1 MMKLSDLLESAVIPL
16 RKISSDHRAVDPIIS
31 RVVEDSRTVQPGDL
45 FVAKTGSK
53 NAGQEFISEA
63 IGRGAA
69 AIVTDQPQCVP
80 SQGHAVIIAC
90 DSPTQALGFLAQ
102 AIYNFPAR
110 GMKLLA
116 VTGTNGKTTTT
127 YLIRSI
133 MHKASIAC
141 GLIGTVQLDDGKSVV
156 ESPMTTPGPVELAAL
171 LARMRNHGVQ
181 AVALEASSHALAQ
194 NRLAG
199 LDVQVAMFSNLTGD
213 HLDYHGTMEKYA
225 DAKARLFESLAP
237 HAFAILNAQDSWSG
251 RMVRDCRAR
260 KISYGIQCAA
270 DYSCTIR
277 AMNSKGMELAIG
289 TCTGEN
295 LTLHTALVGRHN
307 VQNILC
313 AMAACRAAG
322 VDWDPIISGL
332 QAGDIVPGRL
342 QPVVP
347 AGMRREELPF
357 SVLVDYAHTHD
368 ALENVLTAVRGFTN
382 GKIICVFGGG
392 GDRDGT
398 KRPKMAA
405 VTQRLADT
413 IIVTDDNPRTEGS
426 SVIIEQILSGFSGDL
441 GGRVSVIPDR
451 ADAIRAAVNIAQT
464 GDVVL
469 LAGKG
474 HENYQIIGTSR
485 YHFDDVEHA
494 RKAII
499 ARLGPSPGNRTGL
512 QTNGMT

>member
-1 MMKLSDLLESAVIPL
+1 MKLSNLMESVIIPL
-16 RKISSDHRAVDPIIS
+16 RKMPSDAAIVDPVVS

-53 NAGQEFISEA
+53 NSGQGFISEA
-63 IGRGAA
+63 IKHGAV
-69 AIVTDQPQCVP
+69 AIVTDLPQYVP
-80 SQGHAVIIAC
+80 SDGKVAIVAC
-90 DSPTQALGFLAQ
+90 DSPAQALGFLAQ

-110 GMKLLA
+110 DMKVMA

-133 MHKASIAC
+133 MQKASIPC
-141 GLIGTVQLDDGKSVV
+141 GLIGTVQLDDGKTVV

-171 LARMRNHGVQ
+171 LARMRDHGVQ
-181 AVALEASSHALAQ
+181 VVALEASSHALAQ

-199 LDVQVAMFSNLTGD
+199 LNVQVAMFSNLTGD

-225 DAKARLFESLAP
+225 DAKARLFESLGP
-237 HAFAILNAQDSWSG
+237 QAFAIINAQDSWSA

-260 KISYGIQCAA
+260 KISYGIQCDA
-270 DYSCTIR
+270 DYSCNIAT
-277 AMNSKGMELAIG
+277 MNSTGMELAVRA
-289 TCTGEN
+289 CTGETLN
-295 LTLHTALVGRHN
+295 LQTALVGRHN

-313 AMAACRAAG
+313 AMAACRAA
-322 VDWDPIISGL
+322 DISWDSIISGL
-332 QAGDIVPGRL
+332 QGGDIVPGRL
-342 QPVVP
+342 QRVVP
-347 AGMRREELPF
+347 TGLRREELPF

-368 ALENVLTAVRGFTN
+368 ALENVLTAVRGFTS
-382 GKIICVFGGG
+382 GKIICVFGCG
-392 GDRDGT
+392 GDRDAT

-405 VTQRLADT
+405 VAQRLADK

-426 SVIIEQILSGFSGDL
+426 SVIIEQILSGFSGNL
-441 GGRVSVIPDR
+441 GGRVAVIPDR
-451 ADAIRAAVNIAQT
+451 AQAICAAVDYAQP

-494 RKAII
+494 QRALTG
-499 ARLGPSPGNRTGL
+499 RMGL
-512 QTNGMT
+512 QTNGTT

>member
-1 MMKLSDLLESAVIPL
+1 MMKLSNLMQITSIAL
-16 RKISSDHRAVDPIIS
+16 RRVPSDPAAADPEIF
-31 RVVEDSRTVQPGDL
+31 RVVEDSRTVQRGDL
-45 FVAKTGSK
+45 FVARTGSK
-53 NAGQEFISEA
+53 NNGQGFIADA
-63 IGRGAA
+63 IARGAV
-69 AIVTDQPQCVP
+69 AIVTDQPQSVP
-80 SQGHAVIIAC
+80 PQDNVAIVAC
-90 DSPTQALGFLAQ
+90 DSPGQSLGGLAQ

-110 GMKLLA
+110 DMKVMA
-116 VTGTNGKTTTT
+116 ITGTNGKTTTT

-133 MHKASIAC
+133 MQKASIRC
-141 GLIGTVQLDDGKSVV
+141 GLIGTVQLDDGKTVV
-156 ESPMTTPGPVELAAL
+156 ESPMTTPGPVELAAI
-171 LARMRNHGVQ
+171 LARMRDHGVQ

-213 HLDYHGTMEKYA
+213 HLDYHGTMESYA

-237 HAFAILNAQDSWSG
+237 QAYAIINAQDSWSA
-251 RMVRDCRAR
+251 RMIRDCRAK
-260 KISYGIQCAA
+260 KISYGIQCDA
-270 DYSCTIR
+270 DYSCAIGT
-277 AMNSKGMELAIG
+277 MNATGMELAIR
-289 TCTGEN
+289 TFTGET
-295 LTLHTALVGRHN
+295 LTLKTALVGRHN

-322 VDWDPIISGL
+322 VAWDDIISGL

-342 QPVVP
+342 QAVVP
-347 AGMRREELPF
+347 AGMRRDELPF
-357 SVLVDYAHTHD
+357 AVLVDYAHTHD
-368 ALENVLTAVRGFTN
+368 ALENVLTAVRGFTS
-382 GKIICVFGGG
+382 GKIICVFGCG
-392 GDRDGT
+392 GDRDAT

-405 VTQRLADT
+405 VAQRLADT

-426 SVIIEQILSGFSGDL
+426 SVIIEQILAGFSGNP
-441 GGRVSVIPDR
+441 GGRVTVIPDR
-451 ADAIRAAVNIAQT
+451 AQAIRTAVDFAQP

-494 RKAII
+494 QQALTE
-499 ARLGPSPGNRTGL
+499 RLGL